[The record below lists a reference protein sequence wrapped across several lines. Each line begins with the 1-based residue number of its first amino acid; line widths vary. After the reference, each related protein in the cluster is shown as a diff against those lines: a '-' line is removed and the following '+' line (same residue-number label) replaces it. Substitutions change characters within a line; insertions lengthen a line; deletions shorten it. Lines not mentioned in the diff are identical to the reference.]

1 MMMTMMLFP
10 DTLHAIHD
18 SSAVVGRS
26 FAFAFK
32 GQTNQSC
39 LKINDSIIVSSTF
52 YKLQVE
58 NIKFITNFERCNAS
72 WAWAVHLHPEN
83 TLEESCHLSSICE
96 CVCVCDSLLFSL
108 FLLAGHLSI
117 QSSLQTELHPT
128 WIFSFFLEY
137 IYQLLLATACQML
150 CTLYLLYYSYY
161 DTAIYSTASQQHTR
175 TRKYILDFGLRAL
188 TVWWSVAIGQQANK

>member
-1 MMMTMMLFP
+1 MMMMTMMLFP

-18 SSAVVGRS
+18 SGAVVGRS

-72 WAWAVHLHPEN
+72 WAWAVRSHPEN
-83 TLEESCHLSSICE
+83 ALEESCHLSSICE
-96 CVCVCDSLLFSL
+96 NVCVCAILYFFHFSCLLVI
-108 FLLAGHLSI
+108 HLSNQACK
-117 QSSLQTELHPT
+117 QSSIQPG
-128 WIFSFFLEY
+128 FFPFFFG
-137 IYQLLLATACQML
+137 IYLPATAGYRLSDAMYLVLVVLQLLRHSDLQHSNNTPGRESIFWILAL
-150 CTLYLLYYSYY
+150 
-161 DTAIYSTASQQHTR
+161 
-175 TRKYILDFGLRAL
+175 GL
-188 TVWWSVAIGQQANK
+188 